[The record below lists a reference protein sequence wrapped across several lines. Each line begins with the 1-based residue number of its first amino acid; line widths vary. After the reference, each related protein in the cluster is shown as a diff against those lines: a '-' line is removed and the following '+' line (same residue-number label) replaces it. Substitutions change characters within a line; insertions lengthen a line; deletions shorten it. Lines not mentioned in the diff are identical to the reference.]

1 MQATVFS
8 YEPQSRTGSVITD
21 QGVVLPFDDEAMA
34 VSGLRHLRPGQRLTI
49 ELDDARAARPVVLAL
64 SLGSILP
71 DWISAAE
78 FARQSGH

>member
-8 YEPQSRTGSVITD
+8 YEPQSGTGSVITD
-21 QGVVLPFDDEAMA
+21 QGVVLPFDEQAFA

-49 ELDDARAARPVVLAL
+49 ELDDARRQVLAL

-71 DWISAAE
+71 DWADPSE
-78 FARQSGH
+78 FGPA